1 MLTYYVTVSLFSIF
15 ALMILIIM
23 VHENARMS
31 RKEKLRFYITYCMIM
46 GSSLSELVAILLNG
60 MPEWTRSLHVL
71 SKFLDYS
78 LAPCAAVFF
87 VPHLDEDSTRTES
100 SRIIMTIVLGINV
113 LLQACS
119 IFTGWTF
126 YIDRANYYYHGPFYS
141 LYALVYCMAII
152 YVVAGFYEY
161 GKQYSKHNYLSLFL
175 IMVFVS
181 LGVVFQ
187 ELMPVDMRTICLV
200 LSMGSMF
207 LYIHFNEYVLM
218 KKDDE
223 LARQQVQIEMDAL
236 TGLYNRRG
244 LDAKIDE
251 YINTHPDM
259 PCTALVI
266 DIDEFKLINDLYG
279 HACGDEAIRH
289 LAKSMTKS
297 FPKDSILGR
306 NGGDEFCILL
316 MGQSGAET
324 AEKIT
329 EFSRKTQLYEFEDH
343 KYSFTISIGYA
354 EYPEQADGRSQILSR
369 ADKALYAVKMQG
381 KHGCLKYS
389 HNVNTEQRSR
399 LGFSLNDIAS
409 NVPGAILIYKA
420 DSDENILYANRECI
434 NMFECSNYQ
443 DLLDLTNGS
452 FKGVVH
458 PDDLD
463 AVQHSILKQLHEL
476 DYDGN
481 DYVDYRIITKSG
493 KIKHVIDNG
502 RLVHS
507 DYYGKI
513 FYVLL
518 IDNECRRLKT
528 STAV

>member
-1 MLTYYVTVSLFSIF
+1 MLTYYISVSLFSIF
-15 ALMILIIM
+15 ALLILIIM
-23 VHENARMS
+23 VHENGRMS
-31 RKEKLRFYITYCMIM
+31 KKEKLRFYITYFMIM
-46 GSSLSELVAILLNG
+46 ISSLSELVAILLNG
-60 MPEWTRSLHVL
+60 MPEWTRGLHVL
-71 SKFLDYS
+71 SKFFDYS
-78 LAPCAAVFF
+78 FAPCAAVFF
-87 VPHLDEDSTRTES
+87 VPHLDEDRTRTEA
-100 SRIIMTIVLGINV
+100 SRKIMTIVLGVNI
-113 LLQACS
+113 LIQACS

-126 YIDRANYYYHGPFYS
+126 YIDNANYYYHGPFYS

-161 GKQYSKHNYLSLFL
+161 GKQYSKRNYLSLFL
-175 IMVFVS
+175 IMMFVS
-181 LGVVFQ
+181 LGVILQ
-187 ELMPVDMRTICLV
+187 ELMPMDMRTICLV

-207 LYIHFNEYVLM
+207 LYIHFNEYVLI

-223 LARQQVQIEMDAL
+223 LAEQQVQIEMDAL

-251 YINTHPDM
+251 YMTTHPNE

-289 LAKSMTKS
+289 LARSMAES
-297 FPKDSILGR
+297 FQKDAILGR

-316 MGQSGAET
+316 KNQCGAAT
-324 AEKIT
+324 AERIN
-329 EFSRKTQLYEFEDH
+329 EFSRKAQLYEYEDH

-389 HNVNTEQRSR
+389 QSVNTEQRSR

-420 DSDENILYANRECI
+420 DAQEQILYANRECI
-434 NMFECSNYQ
+434 KLFECDNYQ
-443 DLLDLTNGS
+443 ELLDLTNGS

-463 AVQHSILKQLHEL
+463 TVQTTIMKQLHDL
-476 DYDGN
+476 DADGN
-481 DYVDYRIITKSG
+481 DYADYRIITKTG
-493 KIKHVIDNG
+493 RIKHVSDNG

-518 IDNECRRLKT
+518 IDQGCRKGCQ
-528 STAV
+528 SSI